1 MKERLFSL
9 WLNHPWLDLLA
20 PAATLSAW
28 WFGFGHPIA
37 GETPT
42 STALVALSASS
53 GIVLAVAALAVG
65 MLYQSR
71 NPLTVQSRA
80 QYGNALRRSF
90 TWIFLVLL
98 FGALVP
104 ILGTVLQGE
113 MAVYAAAIA
122 LAVGSITALV
132 LLRVLAMLRLVM
144 KVEHA
149 GEDHAR
155 PRGQSGEYRSPR
167 R

>member
-1 MKERLFSL
+1 MKDRLYSS
-9 WLNHPWLDLLA
+9 WLNHPWLDMLA
-20 PAATLSAW
+20 PAAVLSVW
-28 WFGFGHPIA
+28 WFAFGHPIA
-37 GETPT
+37 DETHT
-42 STALVALSASS
+42 STALVALSGSS

-65 MLYQSR
+65 MLYQSS
-71 NPLTVQSRA
+71 NPLTVEARL
-80 QYGNALRRSF
+80 QYGDALRRSF

-104 ILGTVLQGE
+104 ILGTVLLGE
-113 MAVYAAAIA
+113 LAIYAAAIA
-122 LAVGSITALV
+122 LAVGSINSLV

-149 GEDHAR
+149 GEDQAR
-155 PRGQSGEYRSPR
+155 PRGQSGVYRSPR